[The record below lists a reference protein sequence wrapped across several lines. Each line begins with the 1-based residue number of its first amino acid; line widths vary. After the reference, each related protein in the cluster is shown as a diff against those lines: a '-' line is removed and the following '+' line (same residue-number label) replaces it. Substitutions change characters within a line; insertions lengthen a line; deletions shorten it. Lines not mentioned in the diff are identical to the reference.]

1 MKNDINR
8 KNELNLIIQ
17 KYLEDKHVT
26 NDKNDGITK
35 YFCSFL
41 LLKKTENHKNI
52 SSFLLAYSD
61 VLKLKRIPFFSL
73 NILVNLYEKWSR
85 NAKILFEIK
94 LMSQLLKFDLSE
106 NFWSMIIRLSGS
118 NLNPKESQKPQLVL
132 LACMINNKV
141 LNEDDLNTNF
151 SIIQSLLALNVPL
164 EDITLLKKNLKGN
177 TENVYWILFH
187 HIRCMKDRHVPAFEI
202 SRMLTMHFKS
212 IIKLSESKSDYIAF
226 VDILYDN
233 LPSNFMTKL
242 YYHEVEYLHFIFK
255 NCPILFNEWAPEIPE
270 KLKISD
276 LVKALFTTFI
286 IPPVI
291 LRNFDTNK
299 MNIVE
304 KEWFAH
310 ILKGNNIIHAENLPV
325 VFTRKAAHLFR
336 TLDDENMSVTQAIIY
351 CSVEALVNDHFY
363 SRQVV
368 LGIRNELD
376 AAYWVKTMSI
386 LHQNGLSSRFVVE
399 VMDYIENKVFIEGE
413 NIEVK
418 RKKVSNLLND
428 VRAWHRRVNEQKI
441 LKDARKNLP
450 DKGIEDHIIEYEG
463 STFEIAQIKKVL
475 DLYYEGQTLN
485 HCVYTYKNSC
495 FSGRSV
501 IFSLRL
507 IEDEELK
514 TPLITIEIRGK
525 QIVQARGNYN
535 RTPSETEKKIIILW
549 AKEKGLKYVA

>member
-1 MKNDINR
+1 MKKDINR

-17 KYLEDKHVT
+17 KYLEDKHIT
-26 NDKNDGITK
+26 NDKNDGISK
-35 YFCSFL
+35 YFNSFL
-41 LLKKTENHKNI
+41 LLKKTENYNKI

-132 LACMINNKV
+132 LACLINNKV

-151 SIIQSLLALNVPL
+151 SIIQSLLALNVPID
-164 EDITLLKKNLKGN
+164 DIPLLKKNLKGYP
-177 TENVYWILFH
+177 ENVYWILFH
-187 HIRCMKDRHVPAFEI
+187 HLRRMKEKNVPAFEI
-202 SRMLTMHFKS
+202 SQMLSKHFKS
-212 IIKLSESKSDYIAF
+212 IVKLNESKSEYIVFAD
-226 VDILYDN
+226 VLYEK
-233 LPSNFMTKL
+233 LSSNFMSRL
-242 YYHEVEYLHFIFK
+242 YYHEIEHLHYIYK

-270 KLKISD
+270 KLKISE
-276 LVKALFTTFI
+276 LIEALFSTFI
-286 IPPVI
+286 VPPI
-291 LRNFDTNK
+291 FLRNFYTNK
-299 MNIVE
+299 LNIVE
-304 KEWFAH
+304 KDWFAH
-310 ILKGNNIIHAENLPV
+310 ILKGHNIIHAENLPI
-325 VFTRKAAHLFR
+325 VFTRKAAHILR
-336 TLDDENMSVTQAIIY
+336 TLQDENMSATQAIIY
-351 CSVEALVNDHFY
+351 CSVEALVNDNFY

-368 LGIRNELD
+368 LGIRNELE
-376 AAYWVKTMSI
+376 AAYWVKTMGI
-386 LHQNGLSSRFVVE
+386 LYQNGLSSRFVIE

-413 NIEVK
+413 NLDLK
-418 RKKVSNLLND
+418 RKKVTNLLAD
-428 VRAWHRRVNEQKI
+428 VRDWHRHINEQKI
-441 LKDARKNLP
+441 LKDSRKNLP
-450 DKGIEDHIIEYEG
+450 DKGIEDHTIEYDG
-463 STFEIAQIKKVL
+463 STFEIMQIKKVL

-525 QIVQARGNYN
+525 QIVQTRGNYN
-535 RTPSETEKKIIILW
+535 RLPTETEKKIIQLW

>member
-1 MKNDINR
+1 MNNDINR
-8 KNELNLIIQ
+8 KIELNLLIQ
-17 KYLEDKHVT
+17 NYLQNNHST
-26 NDKNDGITK
+26 NDKNDGVSK
-35 YFCSFL
+35 YFSSFI
-41 LLKKTENHKNI
+41 LLKKTENQKKI
-52 SSFLLAYSD
+52 SSFLIAYSD
-61 VLKLKRIPFFSL
+61 IIKLKRIPFFSL
-73 NILVNLYEKWSR
+73 NILVNLYDKWSR
-85 NAKILFEIK
+85 NAKIISEIK

-118 NLNPKESQKPQLVL
+118 NLNPKESQKSQIVL

-141 LNEDDLNTNF
+141 LNGDDLNTNF

-164 EDITLLKKNLKGN
+164 EDIPILKKNLKGHQ
-177 TENVYWILFH
+177 ENVYWILFH

-202 SRMLTMHFKS
+202 SRMLTKHFKS
-212 IIKLSESKSDYIAF
+212 IINQSESKSDYISF

-233 LPSNFMTKL
+233 LPSNFMSRL
-242 YYHEVEYLHFIFK
+242 YYHEVEYLHFIYK

-270 KLKISD
+270 KIKISE
-276 LVKALFTTFI
+276 LIEALFSTFI
-286 IPPVI
+286 VPRVF
-291 LRNFDTNK
+291 LRNFYTNK
-299 MNIVE
+299 LNIVE
-304 KEWFAH
+304 KDWFAH
-310 ILKGNNIIHAENLPV
+310 ILKGHNIIHAENLPI
-325 VFTRKAAHLFR
+325 VFTRKAAHILR
-336 TLDDENMSVTQAIIY
+336 TFHNENMSVTQAIIY

-368 LGIRNELD
+368 LGIRNELE
-376 AAYWVKTMSI
+376 AAYWVKTMGI
-386 LHQNGLSSRFVVE
+386 LYQNGLSSRFVIE

-413 NIEVK
+413 NLDLK
-418 RKKVSNLLND
+418 RKKVTNLLAD
-428 VRAWHRRVNEQKI
+428 VRDWHRRINEQKI

-463 STFEIAQIKKVL
+463 STFEITQIKKVL

-507 IEDEELK
+507 FVDEELK

-525 QIVQARGNYN
+525 QIVQTRGNYN
-535 RTPSETEKKIIILW
+535 RLPTENEKKIIQLW